1 MIPAERIIKARIAL
15 LCDQPFFGQIALKK
29 MILQERD
36 DIATAA
42 VDGVHLYYNPDFIET
57 LSADELKFLL
67 FHEVLHLAQLH
78 HTRRG
83 NRDAERWNV
92 AGDYVVNAI
101 AQGAGFALIRGAL
114 INSAYA
120 GMTTEEVY
128 NLLPPSDG
136 SGSGDSATGEVW
148 DYPGA
153 DPQLEEQGTKIDI
166 TNAAK
171 AAKMKGKLP
180 ASLAR
185 LVEELTEARV
195 PWREALQ
202 RFLTTSL
209 SRDDYS
215 FRRPNRRFAHTGLI
229 LPGLVGEALPP
240 IIVAVD
246 TSGSI
251 RPAELAQFAGEVDG
265 ILDCYDATIE
275 VLYCDAK
282 IQHQETFTRD
292 TRPVRMEAKGGGGTD
307 FRPVFTHAD
316 EAAPPACLVYLTD
329 MYGTFPPQAPEY
341 PVLWVSTSDT
351 KTAPFGEVIQI

>member
-1 MIPAERIIKARIAL
+1 MTPAEKIVKARIAL

-36 DIATAA
+36 DIDTAA
-42 VDGVHLYYNPDFIET
+42 VDGVNMYYNPNFIET

-67 FHEVLHLAQLH
+67 IHEVLHLAQLH

-83 NRDAERWNV
+83 AREPKRWNQ
-92 AGDYVVNAI
+92 AGDYVINAI
-101 AQGAGFALIRGAL
+101 AREAGFTLINGAL
-114 INSAYA
+114 INPAYA
-120 GMTTEEVY
+120 GKTTEEVY
-128 NLLPPSDG
+128 NLLPENPG
-136 SGSGDSATGEVW
+136 GGGGDRTGEVW
-148 DYPGA
+148 DYPGDA
-153 DPQLEEQGTKIDI
+153 AQEEQATKIDI

-185 LVEELTEARV
+185 LVEELTEAKV

-215 FRRPNRRFAHTGLI
+215 FRRPNRRFAHTGVI
-229 LPGLVGEALPP
+229 LPGLIGEALPP

-251 RPAELAQFAGEVDG
+251 GPAELAQFAGEVDG

-282 IQHQETFTRD
+282 IQHQEVFTREN
-292 TRPVRMEAKGGGGTD
+292 RPVRLGAKGGGGTD
-307 FRPVFTHAD
+307 FRPVFARAD
-316 EAAPPACLVYLTD
+316 TEPPVCVVYLTD
-329 MYGTFPPQAPEY
+329 MYGNFPAHAPAY
-341 PVLWVSTSDT
+341 PVLWVSTSGV